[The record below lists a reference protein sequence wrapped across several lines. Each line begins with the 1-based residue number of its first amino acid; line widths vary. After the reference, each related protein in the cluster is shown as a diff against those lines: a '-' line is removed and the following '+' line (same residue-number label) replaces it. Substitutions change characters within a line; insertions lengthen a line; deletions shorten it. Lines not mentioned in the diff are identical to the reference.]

1 MTSGNIV
8 VIGPRASGKTTYL
21 AALSCFKEHKQG
33 KKLFTVN
40 PQNPDTRKLA
50 EKADNILR
58 QGMDFKPNELPD
70 GIESIY
76 HLPIDELPG
85 YSFGITAKPY
95 WYSSAETFQ
104 LTARDYPGEVFEAI
118 ASPSSRKPIHED
130 FINECFTDVM
140 GCLIMLTG
148 WEPGT
153 DNFYNRI
160 MKQFLKLM
168 DERGRSRDLKL
179 AIVMSKCERGEIW
192 PGRLDPEIDLF
203 GVHLRETTKT
213 LREKVIPQNLRFFAL
228 STFGVLG
235 KDNPRP
241 NREDRMKGEEP
252 ASVIR
257 EPDLWQPYNL
267 IEPLYWLSKKQN
279 QGAKN
284 ESI

>member
-8 VIGPRASGKTTYL
+8 VIGPTAAGKTTYL
-21 AALSCFKEHKQG
+21 AALSYFKEHKQG

-40 PQNPDTRKLA
+40 PQNPATRILA
-50 EKADNILR
+50 EKAENILKQAADLDR
-58 QGMDFKPNELPD
+58 TVIGQE
-70 GIESIY
+70 IESVDD
-76 HLPIDELPG
+76 LPF

-95 WYSSAETFQ
+95 WYSSTETFQ

-118 ASPSSRKPIHED
+118 ASPSARKPIHED

-203 GVHLRETTKT
+203 AVHLRETTKT
-213 LREKVIPQNLRFFAL
+213 LRAKVIPQNLRFFAL

-235 KDNPRP
+235 RDNPRP

-257 EPDLWQPYNL
+257 QPNSWQPYNL
-267 IEPLYWLSKKQN
+267 IEPLYWLSKKPN

-284 ESI
+284 ESV

>member
-8 VIGPRASGKTTYL
+8 VIGPTAAGKTTYL
-21 AALSCFKEHKQG
+21 AALSYFKEHKQG

-40 PQNPDTRKLA
+40 PQNPATRILA
-50 EKADNILR
+50 EKAENILK
-58 QGMDFKPNELPD
+58 QAADLDTTVIGQE
-70 GIESIY
+70 IESVDD
-76 HLPIDELPG
+76 LPF

-95 WYSSAETFQ
+95 WYSSTETFQ

-118 ASPSSRKPIHED
+118 ASPSARKPIHED
-130 FINECFTDVM
+130 FINECFTDVI

-168 DERGRSRDLKL
+168 DERGRSQNLKL

-203 GVHLRETTKT
+203 AVHLRETTKT
-213 LREKVIPQNLRFFAL
+213 LRAKVIPQNLRFFAL

-235 KDNPRP
+235 RDNPRP

-257 EPDLWQPYNL
+257 QPNSWQPYNL
-267 IEPLYWLSKKQN
+267 IEPLYWLSKKPN

-284 ESI
+284 ERV

>member
-8 VIGPRASGKTTYL
+8 VIGPTAAGKTTYL
-21 AALSCFKEHKQG
+21 AALSYFKEHKQG

-40 PQNPDTRKLA
+40 PQNPATRILA
-50 EKADNILR
+50 EKAENILKQAADLDR
-58 QGMDFKPNELPD
+58 TVFGQEIQSVDDLPF
-70 GIESIY
+70 
-76 HLPIDELPG
+76 

-95 WYSSAETFQ
+95 WYSSTETFQ

-118 ASPSSRKPIHED
+118 ASPSARKPIHED
-130 FINECFTDVM
+130 FINECFTDVI

-168 DERGRSRDLKL
+168 DERGRSQNLKL

-203 GVHLRETTKT
+203 AVHLRETTKT
-213 LREKVIPQNLRFFAL
+213 LRAKVIPQNLRFFAL

-235 KDNPRP
+235 RDNPRP

-257 EPDLWQPYNL
+257 QPNSWQPYNL
-267 IEPLYWLSKKQN
+267 IEPLYWLSKKPN

-284 ESI
+284 ESV

>member
-8 VIGPRASGKTTYL
+8 VIGPTAAGKTTYL
-21 AALSCFKEHKQG
+21 AALSYFKEHKQG

-40 PQNPDTRKLA
+40 PQNPATRILA
-50 EKADNILR
+50 EKAENILKQAADLDR
-58 QGMDFKPNELPD
+58 TVIGQE
-70 GIESIY
+70 IESVDD
-76 HLPIDELPG
+76 LPF

-95 WYSSAETFQ
+95 WYSSTETFQ

-118 ASPSSRKPIHED
+118 ASPSARKPIHED
-130 FINECFTDVM
+130 FINECFTDVI

-168 DERGRSRDLKL
+168 DERGRSQNLKL

-203 GVHLRETTKT
+203 AVHLRETTKT
-213 LREKVIPQNLRFFAL
+213 LRAKVIPQNLRFFAL

-235 KDNPRP
+235 RDNPRP

>member
-8 VIGPRASGKTTYL
+8 VIGPTAAGKTTYL
-21 AALSCFKEHKQG
+21 AALSYFKEHKQG

-40 PQNPDTRKLA
+40 PQNPATRILA
-50 EKADNILR
+50 EKAENILKQAADLDR
-58 QGMDFKPNELPD
+58 TVIGQE
-70 GIESIY
+70 IESVDD
-76 HLPIDELPG
+76 LPF

-95 WYSSAETFQ
+95 WYSSTETFQ

-130 FINECFTDVM
+130 FINECFTDVI

-257 EPDLWQPYNL
+257 QPNSWQPYNL

>member
-8 VIGPRASGKTTYL
+8 VIGPTAAGKTTYL
-21 AALSCFKEHKQG
+21 AALSYFKEHKQG

-40 PQNPDTRKLA
+40 PQNPATRILA
-50 EKADNILR
+50 EKAENILKQAADLDR
-58 QGMDFKPNELPD
+58 TVFGQE
-70 GIESIY
+70 IESVDD
-76 HLPIDELPG
+76 LPF

-95 WYSSAETFQ
+95 WYSSTETFQ

-118 ASPSSRKPIHED
+118 ASPSARKPIHED
-130 FINECFTDVM
+130 FINECFTDVI

-168 DERGRSRDLKL
+168 DERGRSQNLKL

-203 GVHLRETTKT
+203 AVHLRETTKT
-213 LREKVIPQNLRFFAL
+213 LRAKVIPQNLRFFAL

-235 KDNPRP
+235 RDNPRP

-257 EPDLWQPYNL
+257 QPNSWQPYNL
-267 IEPLYWLSKKQN
+267 IEPLYWLSKKPN

-284 ESI
+284 ERV

>member
-8 VIGPRASGKTTYL
+8 VIGPTAAGKTTYL
-21 AALSCFKEHKQG
+21 AALSYFKEHKQG

-40 PQNPDTRKLA
+40 PQNPATRILA
-50 EKADNILR
+50 EKAENILKQAADLDR
-58 QGMDFKPNELPD
+58 TVIGQE
-70 GIESIY
+70 IESVDD
-76 HLPIDELPG
+76 LPF

-95 WYSSAETFQ
+95 WYSSTETFQ

-130 FINECFTDVM
+130 FINECFTDVI

-168 DERGRSRDLKL
+168 DERGRSQNLKL

-203 GVHLRETTKT
+203 AVHLRETTKT
-213 LREKVIPQNLRFFAL
+213 LRAKVIPKNLRFFAL

-235 KDNPRP
+235 RDNPRP

-257 EPDLWQPYNL
+257 QPNSWQPYNL
-267 IEPLYWLSKKQN
+267 IEPLYWLSKKPN

-284 ESI
+284 ESV

>member
-1 MTSGNIV
+1 M
-8 VIGPRASGKTTYL
+8 
-21 AALSCFKEHKQG
+21 F

-40 PQNPDTRKLA
+40 PQNPATRILA
-50 EKADNILR
+50 EKAENILKQAADLDR
-58 QGMDFKPNELPD
+58 TVIGQE
-70 GIESIY
+70 IESVDD
-76 HLPIDELPG
+76 LPF

-95 WYSSAETFQ
+95 WYSSTETFQ

-118 ASPSSRKPIHED
+118 ASPSARKPIHED
-130 FINECFTDVM
+130 FINECFTDVI

-168 DERGRSRDLKL
+168 DERGRSQNLKL

-203 GVHLRETTKT
+203 AVHLRETTKT
-213 LREKVIPQNLRFFAL
+213 LRAKVIPQNLRFFAL

-235 KDNPRP
+235 RDNPRP

-257 EPDLWQPYNL
+257 QPNSWQPYNL
-267 IEPLYWLSKKQN
+267 IEPLYWLSKKPN

-284 ESI
+284 ESV

>member
-8 VIGPRASGKTTYL
+8 VIGPTAAGKTTYL
-21 AALSCFKEHKQG
+21 AALSYFKEHKQG

-40 PQNPDTRKLA
+40 PQNPATRILA
-50 EKADNILR
+50 EKAENILKQAADLDR
-58 QGMDFKPNELPD
+58 TVFGQEIQSVDDLPF
-70 GIESIY
+70 
-76 HLPIDELPG
+76 

-95 WYSSAETFQ
+95 WYSSTETFQ

-118 ASPSSRKPIHED
+118 ASPSARKPIHED
-130 FINECFTDVM
+130 FINECFTDVI

-168 DERGRSRDLKL
+168 DERGRSQNLKL

-203 GVHLRETTKT
+203 AVHLRETTKT
-213 LREKVIPQNLRFFAL
+213 LRAKVIPQNLRFFAL

-235 KDNPRP
+235 RDNPRP

-257 EPDLWQPYNL
+257 EPDSWQPYNL
-267 IEPLYWLSKKQN
+267 IEPLYWLSKKPN

-284 ESI
+284 ESV

>member
-8 VIGPRASGKTTYL
+8 VIGPTAAGKTTYL
-21 AALSCFKEHKQG
+21 AALSYFKEHKQG

-40 PQNPDTRKLA
+40 PQNPATRILA
-50 EKADNILR
+50 EKAENILKQAADLDR
-58 QGMDFKPNELPD
+58 TVFGQE
-70 GIESIY
+70 IESVDD
-76 HLPIDELPG
+76 LPF

-95 WYSSAETFQ
+95 WYSSTETFQ

-118 ASPSSRKPIHED
+118 ASPSARKPIHED
-130 FINECFTDVM
+130 FINECFTDVI

-168 DERGRSRDLKL
+168 DERGRSQNLKL

-203 GVHLRETTKT
+203 AVHLRETTKT
-213 LREKVIPQNLRFFAL
+213 LRAKVIPQNLRFFAL

-235 KDNPRP
+235 RDNPRP

-257 EPDLWQPYNL
+257 QPNSWQPYNL
-267 IEPLYWLSKKQN
+267 IEPLYWLSKKPN

-284 ESI
+284 ESV

>member
-8 VIGPRASGKTTYL
+8 VIGPTAAGKTTYL
-21 AALSCFKEHKQG
+21 AALSYFKEHKQG

-40 PQNPDTRKLA
+40 PQNPATRILA
-50 EKADNILR
+50 EKAENILKQAADLDR
-58 QGMDFKPNELPD
+58 TVIGQE
-70 GIESIY
+70 IESV
-76 HLPIDELPG
+76 DELPF

-95 WYSSAETFQ
+95 WYSSTETFQ

-118 ASPSSRKPIHED
+118 ASPSARKPIHED
-130 FINECFTDVM
+130 FINECFTDVI

-168 DERGRSRDLKL
+168 DERGRSQNLKL

-203 GVHLRETTKT
+203 AVHLRETTKT
-213 LREKVIPQNLRFFAL
+213 LRAKVIPQNLRFFAL

-235 KDNPRP
+235 RDNPRP

-257 EPDLWQPYNL
+257 QPNSWQPYNL
-267 IEPLYWLSKKQN
+267 IEPLYWLSKKPN

-284 ESI
+284 ESV

>member
-8 VIGPRASGKTTYL
+8 VIGPTAAGKTTYL
-21 AALSCFKEHKQG
+21 AALSYFKEHKQG

-40 PQNPDTRKLA
+40 PQNPATRILA
-50 EKADNILR
+50 EKAENILKQAADLDR
-58 QGMDFKPNELPD
+58 TVIGQE
-70 GIESIY
+70 IESVDD
-76 HLPIDELPG
+76 LPF

-95 WYSSAETFQ
+95 WYSSTETFQ

-130 FINECFTDVM
+130 FINECFTDVI

-235 KDNPRP
+235 RDNPRP

-257 EPDLWQPYNL
+257 EPDSWQPYNL

>member
-8 VIGPRASGKTTYL
+8 VIGPTAAGKTTYL
-21 AALSCFKEHKQG
+21 AALSYFKEHKQG

-40 PQNPDTRKLA
+40 PQNPATRILA
-50 EKADNILR
+50 EKAENILKQAADLDR
-58 QGMDFKPNELPD
+58 TVIGQE
-70 GIESIY
+70 IESVDD
-76 HLPIDELPG
+76 LPF

-95 WYSSAETFQ
+95 WYSSTETFQ

-118 ASPSSRKPIHED
+118 ASPSARKPIHED
-130 FINECFTDVM
+130 FINECFTDVI

-168 DERGRSRDLKL
+168 DERGRSQNLKL

-203 GVHLRETTKT
+203 AVHLRETTKT
-213 LREKVIPQNLRFFAL
+213 LRAKVIPQNLRFFAL

-235 KDNPRP
+235 RDNPRP

-257 EPDLWQPYNL
+257 EPNSWQPYNL
-267 IEPLYWLSKKQN
+267 IEPLYWLSKKPN

-284 ESI
+284 ESV

>member
-8 VIGPRASGKTTYL
+8 VIGPTAAGKTTYL
-21 AALSCFKEHKQG
+21 AALSYFKEHKQG

-40 PQNPDTRKLA
+40 PQNPATRILA
-50 EKADNILR
+50 EKAENILKQAADLDR
-58 QGMDFKPNELPD
+58 TVIGQE
-70 GIESIY
+70 IESVDD
-76 HLPIDELPG
+76 LPF

-95 WYSSAETFQ
+95 WYSSTETFQ

-118 ASPSSRKPIHED
+118 ASPSARKPIHED
-130 FINECFTDVM
+130 FINECFTDVI

-168 DERGRSRDLKL
+168 DERGRSQNLKL

-203 GVHLRETTKT
+203 AVHLRETTKT
-213 LREKVIPQNLRFFAL
+213 LRAKVIPQNLRFFAL

-235 KDNPRP
+235 RDNPRP

-267 IEPLYWLSKKQN
+267 IEPLYWLSKKPN

-284 ESI
+284 ESV

>member
-8 VIGPRASGKTTYL
+8 VIGPTAAGKTTYL
-21 AALSCFKEHKQG
+21 AALSYFKEHKQG

-40 PQNPDTRKLA
+40 PQNPATRILA
-50 EKADNILR
+50 EKAENILKQAADLDR
-58 QGMDFKPNELPD
+58 TVIGQE
-70 GIESIY
+70 IESVDD
-76 HLPIDELPG
+76 LPF

-95 WYSSAETFQ
+95 WYSSTETFQ

-118 ASPSSRKPIHED
+118 ASPSARKPIHED
-130 FINECFTDVM
+130 FINECFTDVI

-168 DERGRSRDLKL
+168 DERGRSQDLKL

-203 GVHLRETTKT
+203 AVHLRETTKT
-213 LREKVIPQNLRFFAL
+213 LRAKVIPQNLRFFAL

-235 KDNPRP
+235 RDNPRP

-257 EPDLWQPYNL
+257 QPNSWQPYNL
-267 IEPLYWLSKKQN
+267 IEPLYWLSKKPN

-284 ESI
+284 ESV

>member
-8 VIGPRASGKTTYL
+8 VIGPTEAGKTTYL
-21 AALSCFKEHKQG
+21 AALSYFKEHKQG

-40 PQNPDTRKLA
+40 PQNPATRILA
-50 EKADNILR
+50 EKAENILKQAADLDR
-58 QGMDFKPNELPD
+58 TVIGQE
-70 GIESIY
+70 IESVDD
-76 HLPIDELPG
+76 LPF

-95 WYSSAETFQ
+95 WYSSTETFQ

>member
-8 VIGPRASGKTTYL
+8 VIGPTAAGKTTYL
-21 AALSCFKEHKQG
+21 AALSYFKEHKQG

-40 PQNPDTRKLA
+40 PQNPATRILA
-50 EKADNILR
+50 EKAENILKQAADLDR
-58 QGMDFKPNELPD
+58 TVFGQEIQSVDDLPF
-70 GIESIY
+70 
-76 HLPIDELPG
+76 

-95 WYSSAETFQ
+95 WYSSTETFQ

-118 ASPSSRKPIHED
+118 ASPSARKPIHED
-130 FINECFTDVM
+130 FINECFTDVI

-168 DERGRSRDLKL
+168 DERGRSQNLKL

-203 GVHLRETTKT
+203 AVHLRETTKT
-213 LREKVIPQNLRFFAL
+213 LRAKVIPQNLRFFAL

-235 KDNPRP
+235 RDNPRP

-257 EPDLWQPYNL
+257 QPNSWQPYNL
-267 IEPLYWLSKKQN
+267 IEPLYWLSKKPN

-284 ESI
+284 ERV

>member
-8 VIGPRASGKTTYL
+8 VIGPTAAGKTTYL
-21 AALSCFKEHKQG
+21 AALSYFKEHKQG
-33 KKLFTVN
+33 KKIFTVN
-40 PQNPDTRKLA
+40 PQNPATRILA
-50 EKADNILR
+50 EKAENILKQAADLDR
-58 QGMDFKPNELPD
+58 TVIGQE
-70 GIESIY
+70 IESVDD
-76 HLPIDELPG
+76 LPF

-95 WYSSAETFQ
+95 WYSSTETFQ

-118 ASPSSRKPIHED
+118 ASPSARKPIHED
-130 FINECFTDVM
+130 FINECFTNVI

-168 DERGRSRDLKL
+168 DERGRSQDLKL

-203 GVHLRETTKT
+203 AVHLRETTKT
-213 LREKVIPQNLRFFAL
+213 LRAKVIPQNLRFFAL

-235 KDNPRP
+235 RDNPRP

-257 EPDLWQPYNL
+257 QPNSWQPYNL
-267 IEPLYWLSKKQN
+267 IEPLYWLSKKPN

-284 ESI
+284 ERV

>member
-8 VIGPRASGKTTYL
+8 VIGPTAAGKTTYL
-21 AALSCFKEHKQG
+21 AALSYFKEHKQG

-40 PQNPDTRKLA
+40 PQNPATRILA
-50 EKADNILR
+50 EKAENILKQAADLDR
-58 QGMDFKPNELPD
+58 TVIGQE
-70 GIESIY
+70 IESVDD
-76 HLPIDELPG
+76 LPF

-95 WYSSAETFQ
+95 WYSSTETFQ
-104 LTARDYPGEVFEAI
+104 LTARDYPGVVFEAI
-118 ASPSSRKPIHED
+118 ASPSARKPIHED
-130 FINECFTDVM
+130 FINECFTDVI

-168 DERGRSRDLKL
+168 DERGRSQNLKL

-203 GVHLRETTKT
+203 AVHLRETTKT
-213 LREKVIPQNLRFFAL
+213 LRAKVIPQNLRFFAL

-235 KDNPRP
+235 RDNPRP

-257 EPDLWQPYNL
+257 QPNSWQPYNL
-267 IEPLYWLSKKQN
+267 IEPLYWLSKKPN

-284 ESI
+284 ESV

>member
-8 VIGPRASGKTTYL
+8 VIGPTAAGKTTYL
-21 AALSCFKEHKQG
+21 AALSYFKEHKQG

-40 PQNPDTRKLA
+40 PQNPATRILA
-50 EKADNILR
+50 EKAENILKQAADLDR
-58 QGMDFKPNELPD
+58 TVIGQE
-70 GIESIY
+70 IESVDD
-76 HLPIDELPG
+76 LPF

-95 WYSSAETFQ
+95 WYSSTETFQ

-118 ASPSSRKPIHED
+118 ASPSARKPIHED
-130 FINECFTDVM
+130 FINECFTDVI

-257 EPDLWQPYNL
+257 EPDSWQPYNL

>member
-8 VIGPRASGKTTYL
+8 VIGPTAAGKTTYL
-21 AALSCFKEHKQG
+21 AALSYFKEHKQG

-40 PQNPDTRKLA
+40 PQNPATRILA
-50 EKADNILR
+50 EKAENILKQAADLDR
-58 QGMDFKPNELPD
+58 TVIGQE
-70 GIESIY
+70 IESVDD
-76 HLPIDELPG
+76 LPF

-95 WYSSAETFQ
+95 WYSSTETFQ

-130 FINECFTDVM
+130 FINECFTDVI

-168 DERGRSRDLKL
+168 DERGRSQNLKL

-203 GVHLRETTKT
+203 AVHLRETTKT
-213 LREKVIPQNLRFFAL
+213 LRAKVIPQNLRFFAL

-235 KDNPRP
+235 RDNPRP

-257 EPDLWQPYNL
+257 QPNSWQPYNL
-267 IEPLYWLSKKQN
+267 IEPLYWLSKKPN

-284 ESI
+284 ESV

>member
-8 VIGPRASGKTTYL
+8 VIGPTAAGKTTYL
-21 AALSCFKEHKQG
+21 AALSYFKEHKQG

-40 PQNPDTRKLA
+40 PQNPATRILA
-50 EKADNILR
+50 EKAENILKQAADLDR
-58 QGMDFKPNELPD
+58 TVIGQE
-70 GIESIY
+70 IESVDD
-76 HLPIDELPG
+76 LPF

-95 WYSSAETFQ
+95 WYSSTETFQ

-118 ASPSSRKPIHED
+118 ASPSARKPIHED
-130 FINECFTDVM
+130 FINECFTDVI

-203 GVHLRETTKT
+203 AVHLRETTKT
-213 LREKVIPQNLRFFAL
+213 LRAKVIPQNLRFFAL

-235 KDNPRP
+235 RDNPRP

-257 EPDLWQPYNL
+257 QPNSWQPYNL
-267 IEPLYWLSKKQN
+267 IEPLYWLSKKPN

-284 ESI
+284 ESV

>member
-8 VIGPRASGKTTYL
+8 VIGPTAAGKTTYL
-21 AALSCFKEHKQG
+21 AALSYFKEHKQG

-40 PQNPDTRKLA
+40 PQNPATRILA
-50 EKADNILR
+50 EKAENILKQAADLDR
-58 QGMDFKPNELPD
+58 TVIGQE
-70 GIESIY
+70 IESVDD
-76 HLPIDELPG
+76 LPF

-95 WYSSAETFQ
+95 WYSSTETFQ

-118 ASPSSRKPIHED
+118 ASPSARKPIHEE
-130 FINECFTDVM
+130 FINECFTDVI

-168 DERGRSRDLKL
+168 DERGRSQNLKL

-203 GVHLRETTKT
+203 AVHLRETTKT
-213 LREKVIPQNLRFFAL
+213 LRAKVIPQNLRFFAL

-235 KDNPRP
+235 RDNPRP

-257 EPDLWQPYNL
+257 QPNSWQPYNL
-267 IEPLYWLSKKQN
+267 IEPLYWLSKKPN

-284 ESI
+284 ERV

>member
-8 VIGPRASGKTTYL
+8 VIGPTAAGKTTYL
-21 AALSCFKEHKQG
+21 AALSYFKEHKQG

-40 PQNPDTRKLA
+40 PQNPATRILA
-50 EKADNILR
+50 EKAENILKQAADLDR
-58 QGMDFKPNELPD
+58 TVIGQ
-70 GIESIY
+70 GIESV
-76 HLPIDELPG
+76 DELPF

-95 WYSSAETFQ
+95 WYSSTETFQ

-118 ASPSSRKPIHED
+118 ASPSARKPIHED
-130 FINECFTDVM
+130 FINECFTDVI

-168 DERGRSRDLKL
+168 DERGRSQNLKL

-203 GVHLRETTKT
+203 AVHLRETTKT
-213 LREKVIPQNLRFFAL
+213 LRAKVIPQNLRFFAL

-235 KDNPRP
+235 RDNPRP

-257 EPDLWQPYNL
+257 QPNSWQPYNL
-267 IEPLYWLSKKQN
+267 IEPLYWLSKKPN

-284 ESI
+284 ESV

>member
-8 VIGPRASGKTTYL
+8 VIGPRAAGKTTYL

-50 EKADNILR
+50 EKAENILR
-58 QGMDFKPNELPD
+58 QGMDFEPNKLPD
-70 GIESIY
+70 GIESVDD
-76 HLPIDELPG
+76 LPF

-95 WYSSAETFQ
+95 WYSSTETFQ

-118 ASPSSRKPIHED
+118 ASPSARKPIHED
-130 FINECFTDVM
+130 FINECFTDVI

-168 DERGRSRDLKL
+168 DERGRSQDLKL

-213 LREKVIPQNLRFFAL
+213 LRAKVIPQNLRFFAL

-235 KDNPRP
+235 RDNPRP

-257 EPDLWQPYNL
+257 QPNSWQPYNL
-267 IEPLYWLSKKQN
+267 IEPLYWLSKKPN

-284 ESI
+284 ERV

>member
-8 VIGPRASGKTTYL
+8 VIGPTAAGKTTYL
-21 AALSCFKEHKQG
+21 AALSYFKEHKQG

-40 PQNPDTRKLA
+40 PQNPATRILA
-50 EKADNILR
+50 EKAENILKQAADLDR
-58 QGMDFKPNELPD
+58 TVIGQEIQSVDDLPF
-70 GIESIY
+70 
-76 HLPIDELPG
+76 
-85 YSFGITAKPY
+85 YSFGIEAKPY
-95 WYSSAETFQ
+95 WYSSTETFQ

-130 FINECFTDVM
+130 FINECFTDVI

-235 KDNPRP
+235 RDNPRP

-257 EPDLWQPYNL
+257 EPDSWQPYNL

>member
-8 VIGPRASGKTTYL
+8 VIGPTAAGKTTYL
-21 AALSCFKEHKQG
+21 AALSYFKEHKQG

-40 PQNPDTRKLA
+40 PQNPATRILA
-50 EKADNILR
+50 EKAENILKQAADLDR
-58 QGMDFKPNELPD
+58 TVIGQE
-70 GIESIY
+70 IESVDD
-76 HLPIDELPG
+76 LPF

-95 WYSSAETFQ
+95 WYSSTETFQ

-118 ASPSSRKPIHED
+118 ASPSARKPIHED
-130 FINECFTDVM
+130 FINECFTDVI

-168 DERGRSRDLKL
+168 DERGRSQNLKL

-203 GVHLRETTKT
+203 AVHLRETTKT
-213 LREKVIPQNLRFFAL
+213 LRAKVIPQNLRFFAL

-235 KDNPRP
+235 RDNPRP

-257 EPDLWQPYNL
+257 EPDSWQPYNL
-267 IEPLYWLSKKQN
+267 IEPLYWLSKKPN

-284 ESI
+284 ERV

>member
-8 VIGPRASGKTTYL
+8 VIGPTAAGKTTYL
-21 AALSCFKEHKQG
+21 AALSYFKEHKQG

-40 PQNPDTRKLA
+40 PQNPATRILA
-50 EKADNILR
+50 EKAENILKQAADLDR
-58 QGMDFKPNELPD
+58 TVIGQE
-70 GIESIY
+70 IESVDD
-76 HLPIDELPG
+76 LPF

-95 WYSSAETFQ
+95 WYSSTETFQ

-118 ASPSSRKPIHED
+118 ASPSARKPIHEE
-130 FINECFTDVM
+130 FINECFTDVI

-148 WEPGT
+148 WERRV

-160 MKQFLKLM
+160 IKQFLKLM
-168 DERGRSRDLKL
+168 DERGRSQDLKL

-192 PGRLDPEIDLF
+192 PGRLEPEIDLF

-213 LREKVIPQNLRFFAL
+213 LRAKVIPQNLRFFAL

-235 KDNPRP
+235 RNDPRP

-257 EPDLWQPYNL
+257 EPDSWQPYNL
-267 IEPLYWLSKKQN
+267 IEPLYWLSKKPN

-284 ESI
+284 ESV

>member
-8 VIGPRASGKTTYL
+8 VIGPTAAGKTTYL
-21 AALSCFKEHKQG
+21 AALSYFKEHKQG

-40 PQNPDTRKLA
+40 PQNPATRILA
-50 EKADNILR
+50 EKAENILKQAADLDR
-58 QGMDFKPNELPD
+58 TVIGQEIQSVDDLPF
-70 GIESIY
+70 
-76 HLPIDELPG
+76 

-95 WYSSAETFQ
+95 WYSSTETFQ

-118 ASPSSRKPIHED
+118 ASPSARKPIHED
-130 FINECFTDVM
+130 FINECFTDVI

-168 DERGRSRDLKL
+168 DERGRSQNLKL

-203 GVHLRETTKT
+203 AVHLRETTKT
-213 LREKVIPQNLRFFAL
+213 LRAKVIPQNLRFFAL

-235 KDNPRP
+235 RDNPRP

-257 EPDLWQPYNL
+257 QPNSWQPYNL
-267 IEPLYWLSKKQN
+267 IEPLYWLSKKPN

-284 ESI
+284 ESV

>member
-8 VIGPRASGKTTYL
+8 VIGPTAAGKTTYL
-21 AALSCFKEHKQG
+21 AALSYFKEHKQG

-40 PQNPDTRKLA
+40 PQNPATRILA
-50 EKADNILR
+50 EKAENILKQAADLDR
-58 QGMDFKPNELPD
+58 TVIGQE
-70 GIESIY
+70 IESVDD
-76 HLPIDELPG
+76 LPF

-95 WYSSAETFQ
+95 WYSSTETFQ

-118 ASPSSRKPIHED
+118 ASPSARKPIHED
-130 FINECFTDVM
+130 FINECFTDVI

-168 DERGRSRDLKL
+168 DERGRSQNLKL

-203 GVHLRETTKT
+203 AVHLRETTKT
-213 LREKVIPQNLRFFAL
+213 LRAKVIPQNLRFFAL

-235 KDNPRP
+235 RDNPRP

-257 EPDLWQPYNL
+257 QPNSWQPYNL
-267 IEPLYWLSKKQN
+267 IEPLYWLSKKPN

-284 ESI
+284 ERV

>member
-8 VIGPRASGKTTYL
+8 VIGPTAAGKTTYL
-21 AALSCFKEHKQG
+21 AALSYFKEHKQG

-40 PQNPDTRKLA
+40 PQNPATRILA
-50 EKADNILR
+50 EKAENILKQAADLDR
-58 QGMDFKPNELPD
+58 TVIGQE
-70 GIESIY
+70 IESVDD
-76 HLPIDELPG
+76 LPF

-95 WYSSAETFQ
+95 WYSSTETFQ

-118 ASPSSRKPIHED
+118 ASPSARKPIHED
-130 FINECFTDVM
+130 FINECFTDVI

-168 DERGRSRDLKL
+168 DERGRSQNLKL

-213 LREKVIPQNLRFFAL
+213 LREKVIPKNLRFFAL

-257 EPDLWQPYNL
+257 EPDSWQPYNL

>member
-8 VIGPRASGKTTYL
+8 VIGPTAAGKTTYL
-21 AALSCFKEHKQG
+21 AALSYFKEHKQG

-40 PQNPDTRKLA
+40 PQNPATRILA
-50 EKADNILR
+50 EKAENILKQAADLDR
-58 QGMDFKPNELPD
+58 TVIGQE
-70 GIESIY
+70 IESVDD
-76 HLPIDELPG
+76 LPF

-95 WYSSAETFQ
+95 WYSSTETFQ

-118 ASPSSRKPIHED
+118 ASPSARKPIHED
-130 FINECFTDVM
+130 FINECFTDVI

-168 DERGRSRDLKL
+168 DERGRSQNLKL

>member
-8 VIGPRASGKTTYL
+8 VIGPTAAGKTTYL
-21 AALSCFKEHKQG
+21 AALSYFKEHKQG
-33 KKLFTVN
+33 KKIFTVN
-40 PQNPDTRKLA
+40 PQNPATRILA
-50 EKADNILR
+50 EKAENILKQAADLER
-58 QGMDFKPNELPD
+58 TVIGQ
-70 GIESIY
+70 GIESVNN
-76 HLPIDELPG
+76 LPS

-95 WYSSAETFQ
+95 WYSSTETFQ

-118 ASPSSRKPIHED
+118 ASPSARKPIHED
-130 FINECFTDVM
+130 FINECFTNVI

-168 DERGRSRDLKL
+168 DERGRSQDLKL

-203 GVHLRETTKT
+203 AVHLRETTKT
-213 LREKVIPQNLRFFAL
+213 LRAKVIPQNLRFFAL

-235 KDNPRP
+235 RDNPRP

-257 EPDLWQPYNL
+257 EPNSWQPYNL
-267 IEPLYWLSKKQN
+267 IEPLYWLSKKPN

-284 ESI
+284 ERV

>member
-8 VIGPRASGKTTYL
+8 VIGPTAAGKTTYL
-21 AALSCFKEHKQG
+21 AALSYFKEHKQG

-40 PQNPDTRKLA
+40 PQNPATRILA
-50 EKADNILR
+50 EKAENILKQAADLDR
-58 QGMDFKPNELPD
+58 TVIGQE
-70 GIESIY
+70 IESVDD
-76 HLPIDELPG
+76 LPF

-95 WYSSAETFQ
+95 WYSSTETFQ

-118 ASPSSRKPIHED
+118 ASPSARKPIHED
-130 FINECFTDVM
+130 FINECFTDVI

-168 DERGRSRDLKL
+168 DERGRSQNLKL

-203 GVHLRETTKT
+203 AVHLRETTKT
-213 LREKVIPQNLRFFAL
+213 LRAKVIPQNLRFFAL

-235 KDNPRP
+235 RDNPRP

-257 EPDLWQPYNL
+257 QPDSWQPYNL
-267 IEPLYWLSKKQN
+267 IEPLYWLSKKPN

-284 ESI
+284 ESV

>member
-8 VIGPRASGKTTYL
+8 VIGPTAAGKTTYL
-21 AALSCFKEHKQG
+21 AALSYFKEHKQG

-40 PQNPDTRKLA
+40 PQNPATRILA
-50 EKADNILR
+50 EKAENILKQAADLDR
-58 QGMDFKPNELPD
+58 TVIGQE
-70 GIESIY
+70 IESVDD
-76 HLPIDELPG
+76 LPF

-95 WYSSAETFQ
+95 WYSSTETFQ

-118 ASPSSRKPIHED
+118 ASPSARKPIHED
-130 FINECFTDVM
+130 FINECFTDVI

-168 DERGRSRDLKL
+168 DERGRSQNLKL

-203 GVHLRETTKT
+203 AVHLRETTKT
-213 LREKVIPQNLRFFAL
+213 LRAKVIPQNLRFFAL

-257 EPDLWQPYNL
+257 QPNSWQPYNL
-267 IEPLYWLSKKQN
+267 IEPLYWLSKKPN

-284 ESI
+284 ESV

>member
-8 VIGPRASGKTTYL
+8 VIGPTAAGKTTYL
-21 AALSCFKEHKQG
+21 AALSYFKEHKQG

-40 PQNPDTRKLA
+40 PQNPATRILA
-50 EKADNILR
+50 EKAENILKQAADLDR
-58 QGMDFKPNELPD
+58 TVIGQE
-70 GIESIY
+70 IESVDD
-76 HLPIDELPG
+76 LPF

-95 WYSSAETFQ
+95 WYSSTETFQ

-118 ASPSSRKPIHED
+118 ASPSARKPIHED
-130 FINECFTDVM
+130 FINECFTDVI

-168 DERGRSRDLKL
+168 DERGRSQNLKL

-203 GVHLRETTKT
+203 AVHLRETTKT
-213 LREKVIPQNLRFFAL
+213 LRAKVIPQNLRFFAL
-228 STFGVLG
+228 STLGVLCR
-235 KDNPRP
+235 DNPRP

-257 EPDLWQPYNL
+257 QPNSWQPYNL
-267 IEPLYWLSKKQN
+267 IEPLYWLSKKPN

-284 ESI
+284 ESV

>member
-8 VIGPRASGKTTYL
+8 VIGPTAAGKTTYL
-21 AALSCFKEHKQG
+21 AALSYFKEHKQG
-33 KKLFTVN
+33 KKIFTVN
-40 PQNPDTRKLA
+40 PQNPATRILA
-50 EKADNILR
+50 EKAENILKQAADLDR
-58 QGMDFKPNELPD
+58 TVIGQ
-70 GIESIY
+70 GIESV
-76 HLPIDELPG
+76 DELPF

-95 WYSSAETFQ
+95 WYSSTETFQ

-118 ASPSSRKPIHED
+118 ASPSARKPIHED
-130 FINECFTDVM
+130 FINECFTDVI

-168 DERGRSRDLKL
+168 DERGRSQNLKL

-203 GVHLRETTKT
+203 AVHLRETTKT
-213 LREKVIPQNLRFFAL
+213 LRAKVIPQNLRFFAL

-235 KDNPRP
+235 RDNPRP

-257 EPDLWQPYNL
+257 EPNSWQPYNL
-267 IEPLYWLSKKQN
+267 IEPLYWLSKKPN

-284 ESI
+284 ERV

>member
-8 VIGPRASGKTTYL
+8 VIGPTAAGKTTYL
-21 AALSCFKEHKQG
+21 AALSYFKEHKQG

-40 PQNPDTRKLA
+40 PQNPATRILA
-50 EKADNILR
+50 EKAENILKQAADLDR
-58 QGMDFKPNELPD
+58 TVIGQEIQSVDDLPF
-70 GIESIY
+70 
-76 HLPIDELPG
+76 
-85 YSFGITAKPY
+85 YSFGIEAKPY
-95 WYSSAETFQ
+95 WYSSTETFQ

-213 LREKVIPQNLRFFAL
+213 LREKVIPKNLRFFAL
-228 STFGVLG
+228 STFGVLDR
-235 KDNPRP
+235 DNPRP
-241 NREDRMKGEEP
+241 NREDRVKKGEP

-267 IEPLYWLSKKQN
+267 IEPLYWLSKKTN
-279 QGAKN
+279 
-284 ESI
+284 

>member
-8 VIGPRASGKTTYL
+8 VIGPTAAGKTTYL
-21 AALSCFKEHKQG
+21 AALSYFKEHKQG

-40 PQNPDTRKLA
+40 PQNPATRILA
-50 EKADNILR
+50 EKAENILKQAADLDR
-58 QGMDFKPNELPD
+58 TVIGQ
-70 GIESIY
+70 GIESVDD
-76 HLPIDELPG
+76 LPF

-95 WYSSAETFQ
+95 WYSSTETFQ

-118 ASPSSRKPIHED
+118 ASPSARKPIHED
-130 FINECFTDVM
+130 FINECFTDVI

-168 DERGRSRDLKL
+168 DERGRSQNLKL

-203 GVHLRETTKT
+203 AVHLRETTKT
-213 LREKVIPQNLRFFAL
+213 LRAKVIPQNLRFFAL

-235 KDNPRP
+235 RDNPRP

-257 EPDLWQPYNL
+257 QPNSWQPYNL
-267 IEPLYWLSKKQN
+267 IEPLYWLSKKPN

-284 ESI
+284 ESV